1 MKTTPYGSK
10 KNRRLTLPLLVLFAG
25 ATIISIMTS
34 MSPDSLKSSAQRSQ
48 SVPARQRA
56 REAGVAVGVLPPGQL
71 NAITDVAG
79 VRVGHVTLIQGDNVR
94 TGATAILPHAGNLFR
109 EKVPGAVFIGNAF
122 GKLAGSTQVNELGE
136 IETPIMLT
144 STLNVPRVADATIDY
159 MLALPGNE
167 DVQSINP
174 LVGETNDGY
183 LNDIRGRHVG
193 RDEVFAAI
201 KNARGGPVAEGT
213 VGAGTGTV
221 AFGFKGGIGTSSR
234 KLPAS
239 LGGYTVGVLVQTNFG
254 GILTINGA
262 PAGRELGQYYLKE
275 QLSGKDFSPKTPTN
289 LSLSNSADGS
299 VIIVIATD
307 APIDHRNLQRLAARS
322 MMGLARTGAAGSN
335 GSGDYAIAFSTS
347 PELRIR
353 TAAGNRA
360 SKSNVILLS
369 NDAMSPLFLAVIEAT
384 EEAIYNSLFR
394 ATTTTGRGHTVEALP
409 IDRTLEILRRHGA
422 LLQNRE
428 R

>member
-1 MKTTPYGSK
+1 MRKHDSQKLALGITSLILVIGIAAASISLMERITVCASRSDGQDARSLNA
-10 KNRRLTLPLLVLFAG
+10 NRP
-25 ATIISIMTS
+25 
-34 MSPDSLKSSAQRSQ
+34 
-48 SVPARQRA
+48 RA
-56 REAGVAVGVLPPGQL
+56 RDAGVVNGILPTGPL

-79 VRVGHVTLIQGDNVR
+79 VVVGHTTLIRGDNVR
-94 TGATAILPHAGNLFR
+94 TGVTAILPHKGNLFR

-174 LVGETNDGY
+174 LVGETNDGF

-221 AFGFKGGIGTSSR
+221 AFGWKGGIGTASR
-234 KLPAS
+234 KLPEK
-239 LGGYTVGVLVQTNFG
+239 LGGYTIGVLVQTNFG

-262 PAGRELGQYYLKE
+262 PVGRELGRYYLKE
-275 QLSGKDFSPKTPTN
+275 ELDRAEKKPGNIDESRRESDSRTA
-289 LSLSNSADGS
+289 LSNSADGS
-299 VIIVIATD
+299 VIIIIATD
-307 APIDHRNLQRLAARS
+307 APIDHRKLQRLA
-322 MMGLARTGAAGSN
+322 
-335 GSGDYAIAFSTS
+335 
-347 PELRIR
+347 
-353 TAAGNRA
+353 
-360 SKSNVILLS
+360 
-369 NDAMSPLFLAVIEAT
+369 
-384 EEAIYNSLFR
+384 
-394 ATTTTGRGHTVEALP
+394 
-409 IDRTLEILRRHGA
+409 
-422 LLQNRE
+422 
-428 R
+428 